1 MLQFYSKQKLVS
13 FLPIILFLCMGTGCG
28 SQETKPIQKPM
39 KEPVFSHEG
48 NAQILKEGSRDTLV
62 SLDIEFA
69 ISEAEQRMGLM
80 YRRNMGEKQGM
91 LFIFEAEDLRFFWM
105 RNTYLSLDILYLN
118 KDLEIITIHE
128 QVIPLYDG
136 RIPSFKPAQYVLEVN
151 GGFCQTYQINKGD
164 RVQYQSLAPNS

>member
-1 MLQFYSKQKLVS
+1 MSAFYPKEELVS
-13 FLPIILFLCMGTGCG
+13 ILLVLFALLWGTGCG
-28 SQETKPIQKPM
+28 SNDKKPIQKPM

-48 NAQILKEGSRDTLV
+48 TALILKQGSADTLA

-69 ISEAEQRMGLM
+69 ISEAEQRQGLM
-80 YRRNMGEKQGM
+80 FRRSMEEKQGM
-91 LFIFEAEDLRFFWM
+91 LFIFEEEEQRFFWM

-136 RIPSFKPAQYVLEVN
+136 HIPSFKPAQYVLEVI
-151 GGFCQTYQINKGD
+151 GGFCQQHQVGEGD
-164 RVQYQSLAPNS
+164 KIQYQRLTQDA